1 MVFYAVLP
9 FFLVLDV
16 AMTSH
21 ECDKMMDTLN
31 ATRIKY
37 GELCHDRI
45 QWLEVSLK
53 SLHREQVCLQYIHIS
68 GTTASSEV
76 RLLIRLVLQ
85 GLGFTI
91 GGLVLDRRKLIQLFV
106 GLGGGLTSLITLLCK
121 CLTSSLANITDRL
134 ANYLDRCDWLSWVVR
149 IHCVCRRLDG
159 GTTP

>member
-31 ATRIKY
+31 YTRIKY

-53 SLHREQVCLQYIHIS
+53 SLHREQVCLEYTHIS
-68 GTTASSEV
+68 GTTGVQQSEMTNKT
-76 RLLIRLVLQ
+76 RIAGTWFYNRWI
-85 GLGFTI
+85 GLG
-91 GGLVLDRRKLIQLFV
+91 
-106 GLGGGLTSLITLLCK
+106 
-121 CLTSSLANITDRL
+121 
-134 ANYLDRCDWLSWVVR
+134 
-149 IHCVCRRLDG
+149 
-159 GTTP
+159 